1 MEIDLRKVGMGVE
14 MDRYQEMNLK
24 SSHLL
29 REMNRIS
36 ITMEENFN
44 YIVIPISIYNMI
56 ENHELFV
63 SRVTKPTDENLYHVG
78 TWLEFEVYVDM
89 LMQPNNILMR
99 YDKQTRRD
107 IRINKLL
114 NDISDVEELTIEVKD
129 FSLENPY

>member
-14 MDRYQEMNLK
+14 IYRYQEMNLK
-24 SSHLL
+24 SSYLL

-36 ITMEENFN
+36 ITMGENFN
-44 YIVIPISIYNMI
+44 YIIIPISIYNMI

-63 SRVTKPTDENLYHVG
+63 SRVTNPADEGLYHVG

-114 NDISDVEELTIEVKD
+114 NDISGVEELTIEVKG
-129 FSLENPY
+129 FSLEYPY

>member
-14 MDRYQEMNLK
+14 MNRIEEMSLK

-29 REMNRIS
+29 REINRIT
-36 ITMEENFN
+36 ITLEENFN
-44 YIVIPISIYNMI
+44 YIIIPISIYNMI
-56 ENHELFV
+56 ENHELFI
-63 SRVTKPTDENLYHVG
+63 SRKTEPNDESLYHVG

-107 IRINKLL
+107 IRISKIL
-114 NDISDVEELTIEVKD
+114 NDISDMEELTIEVKD

>member
-1 MEIDLRKVGMGVE
+1 
-14 MDRYQEMNLK
+14 
-24 SSHLL
+24 
-29 REMNRIS
+29 
-36 ITMEENFN
+36 
-44 YIVIPISIYNMI
+44 MI

-63 SRVTKPTDENLYHVG
+63 SRVTKPTDESLYHVG